1 MIVYATF
8 VVTKPDG
15 TTIHAFQ
22 SKDAAMRFCE
32 KVEARR
38 KDIDLWIRPVWTLKR
53 EDETEENI
61 GYLVDDFLDS

>member
-1 MIVYATF
+1 
-8 VVTKPDG
+8 
-15 TTIHAFQ
+15 
-22 SKDAAMRFCE
+22 MRFCE

-38 KDIDLWIRPVWTLKR
+38 KDIDLWIRSVWTLKR